1 MLVFN
6 GMLTFEFQYNLSGR
20 KYVGEEP
27 ETGVSFY
34 YYYDCAGDECLKM
47 SVRVIRT
54 KKKRYDSKKHI
65 R

>member
-6 GMLTFEFQYNLSGR
+6 GMLKFEFQYNLSGR
-20 KYVGEEP
+20 KYVGGEP

-34 YYYDCAGDECLKM
+34 YYDCTGDECLEM

-54 KKKRYDSKKHI
+54 KKKRYGSKKHI